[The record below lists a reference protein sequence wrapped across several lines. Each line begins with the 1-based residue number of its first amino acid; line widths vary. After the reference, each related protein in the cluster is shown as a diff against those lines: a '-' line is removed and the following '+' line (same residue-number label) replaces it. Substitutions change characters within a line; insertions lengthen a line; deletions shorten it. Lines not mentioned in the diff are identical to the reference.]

1 MAWNNKIVS
10 ESTNPLLMF
19 ILKTEA
25 GFQIDTKKS
34 LDHSKGGLKY
44 HFRNLLKFYSKI
56 SHQKPMA
63 KVESPEQKNSPFAI
77 ASILVQMD
85 SIELTRFE
93 VAEYPFE
100 VRFSKLTFLR
110 STVPVIINAQC

>member
-1 MAWNNKIVS
+1 MAWNEILC
-10 ESTNPLLMF
+10 LL
-19 ILKTEA
+19 IRLKVP
-25 GFQIDTKKS
+25 IDFEYTKN
-34 LDHSKGGLKY
+34 DSKV
-44 HFRNLLKFYSKI
+44 

-63 KVESPEQKNSPFAI
+63 ESESSAPKNSPFAI

-100 VRFSKLTFLR
+100 ADFST
-110 STVPVIINAQC
+110 NA

>member
-1 MAWNNKIVS
+1 MPELNAIVKKTVFIQNQLQSTFNMAWNENFGFLEKIVS
-10 ESTNPLLMF
+10 LWN
-19 ILKTEA
+19 K
-25 GFQIDTKKS
+25 
-34 LDHSKGGLKY
+34 
-44 HFRNLLKFYSKI
+44 NNSKI

-63 KVESPEQKNSPFAI
+63 KAENPKNSPFAI

-100 VRFSKLTFLR
+100 ACFLNP
-110 STVPVIINAQC
+110 TP